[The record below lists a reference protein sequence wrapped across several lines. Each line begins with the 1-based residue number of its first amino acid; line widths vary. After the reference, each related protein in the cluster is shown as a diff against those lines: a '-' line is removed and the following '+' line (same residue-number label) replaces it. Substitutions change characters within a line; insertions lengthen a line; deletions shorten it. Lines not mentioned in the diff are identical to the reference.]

1 MGLSTIDMRIC
12 CCCEWWTW
20 WDFFD
25 DGLAL
30 FFGVNGV
37 APNTGQYYLSQLP
50 LCDDDVA
57 P

>member
-1 MGLSTIDMRIC
+1 MDL
-12 CCCEWWTW
+12 
-20 WDFFD
+20 
-25 DGLAL
+25 L

-37 APNTGQYYLSQLP
+37 APNTGQYYLSQQL